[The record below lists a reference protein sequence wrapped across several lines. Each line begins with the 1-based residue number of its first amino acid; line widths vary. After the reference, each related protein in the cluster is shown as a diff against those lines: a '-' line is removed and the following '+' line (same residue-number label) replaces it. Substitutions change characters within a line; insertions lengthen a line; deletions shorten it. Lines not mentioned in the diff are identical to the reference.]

1 MKNRSNIAAS
11 ILQNP
16 ELLEQAYIASQNSQG
31 VGQKEFDVYAQSITA
46 RMAELKN
53 RLQELAAVTIDSQW
67 IKDLVSFGTSAIK
80 TITKLSKTFGGLN
93 LAIGGALGFLLQKT
107 GYGITSFDK
116 LTGTRSYGLTRIGA
130 NIKNSLTKAFGSFQI
145 PKEISDYFS
154 GVDPNAKLLGEG
166 GLLYGKFDTAPQALQ
181 DLIRDLPEV
190 EKESLTAGKA
200 MQHLG
205 TSVVTVGSAFDG
217 LKNIALNALSTLG
230 TMAIVVA
237 ATWAAGAVF
246 KAIDE
251 YMHRAEIAIEKGKEA
266 QAQIAEINE
275 GFSKQQKTVANF
287 DAERFVDLS
296 SRKNDVSFTTDEYN
310 ELAEVSN
317 QLIELFPSLA
327 GEFDSQGNAVVNLGG
342 NVEEVTTKLA
352 DLLAQERE
360 LADFKITQNLPDVVA
375 GIGYQ
380 NDALYKEIEEQNKVI
395 ESYKETQGFLREG
408 KDVETAN
415 LSLTDNGFRVFAE
428 NANEG
433 DLNFREIIEEAADRA
448 WKESGVAFRN
458 TFSTDVYNATTGK
471 LGSYEYFDL
480 GAIGEEEAE
489 KFWSAFKIA
498 FTDMS
503 KETDINLAD
512 ALKIKAADEREIRA
526 NWNSIKPSLISAMNT
541 DVSFFD
547 LQGRGDFGKQ
557 MRDTIVK
564 NLNNVDIMDMI
575 MSGDYEEF
583 EKNPRRWVRQKFID
597 PITNAFYDNEGNY
610 NAGNQGLVEQL
621 LRLDSSDLNT
631 KEYRKKVMEIVK
643 QIFPEDLAERQQFL
657 VSLGIRDADYNFEA
671 DNMINELAE
680 ATGVSAQEIREGVGQ
695 KDLHLLYNVYAE
707 GKMDFKGKDF
717 EQLLKYI
724 ETLNA
729 EQAGNPE
736 GVLSEVFNDE
746 GYKKNAETYE
756 KAASTLSSS
765 MDTIRQNGKLTAE
778 EMRDL
783 QEDFP
788 DLTDFSYDGLSTK
801 LAKNMTNWVDEI
813 RSHWKE
819 MGFEGQEQMET
830 YVRNLIHSYGEN
842 IKIADE
848 DLNDI
853 VLGNLIS
860 KDKNA
865 GIGKQQAAQEAFNE
879 TYKTLSDRLTAEGLE
894 VDNRVIW
901 ELIMEDEFTGS
912 AQEVYNKYKDR
923 IMNWKVHLD
932 FDAQRALLNA
942 NAALEEAQGHT
953 KGSDY
958 YNSLNEINRGE
969 LEKLWK
975 EYFGADTEEG
985 RRVILTNIRNLEA
998 ENAQNDNAKDRAQ
1011 TDRINAAYQDR
1022 IKKNNKEISD
1032 IQRDL
1037 SDATITNTEDMY
1049 RALIDASDRNLGY
1062 YNRLSGIYER
1072 KRDEAWS
1079 AGNLENYRYY
1089 EDLLTE
1095 NESKI
1100 TEIVQQQREWN
1111 DAIEQMPLTNLQDQ
1125 MTIIQDDA
1133 QKIQDEM
1140 SFNETRGIKN
1150 MSKEYAKILSNSK
1163 EQVKNLR
1170 EQNRELYKQ
1179 RGRVEENSDKWK
1191 EINNTI
1197 RSNNNEIAKL
1207 EREQYT
1213 TGQDFVMASINNA
1226 MANINAL
1233 DTAMSKGHLSDA
1245 ESILTLIRANRDYAD
1260 VLTSTTT
1267 GVYADAQALAQLKEE
1282 ELDLI
1287 VAQTDAKKAAE
1298 WANYEKNEQDMLSLA
1313 RAIDPT
1319 IETIDQLY
1327 DALMRNPDNPQWAR
1341 IMDMAETNQGIL
1353 QTIDQLQAAKEE
1365 ALALSSALGK
1375 YQNALS
1381 TPNWS
1386 DPMQTIRG
1394 GMEGAKKLWDQ
1405 GWVGRDDFTT
1415 FANLIAT
1422 NAEVDTEDA
1431 IINFEKNYERMSKY
1445 LTEDTSG
1452 VHKWV
1457 DDMTEKASK
1466 FVKMGKDGVE
1476 FFDVDNMKE
1485 FADLMGTSTEMAEYM
1500 LMAMKD
1506 AGYNVDIS
1514 RIGDEFSRTFDTIEG
1529 TEANAKQLIKNLV
1542 ADMKEAAGSGVDI
1555 STSADAAAESFQ
1567 RLRDAGVDEKWI
1579 REQIGILNDLGK
1591 DNGFHIDPQTLEV
1604 TTKVDRAELDEA
1616 EKDATEPKVMPIIT
1630 SGSLTHRREI
1640 STQKLEDVGWE
1651 LKPED
1656 VGGKATVYSS
1666 TYDNGK
1672 GQYVVMTPILPNGDV
1687 LEPESLQHY
1696 AEDVVMNGDV
1706 VDIGDTGYN
1715 TGQITLGF
1723 FNSAEEAQNYCDT
1736 LHLVQE
1742 AYYDND
1748 EAFNQYL
1755 NTLRGA
1761 SAEDFDKISFGDG
1774 QYAEGVEQYEIALD
1788 GLISKFGLT
1797 QEQGEMLLTV
1807 LGQMGLIDY
1816 KPNIDTTE
1824 IDNAKD
1830 EVENLPT
1837 EKEITIKYKRPEDAY
1852 STIDTAAHAERGY
1865 DYSKEEIKRRES
1877 EAKYN
1882 DNKESQQPVIDSV
1895 TDVGK
1900 GIGESV
1906 DTGTSKITN
1915 AINDAATTVATAI
1928 TGEPVEGGTT
1938 TNNGDG
1944 YRHPEEGYN
1953 KTNTTTSTSSGA
1965 SSAPAQS
1972 QSPPPF
1978 GSIPTNLFTAV
1989 ATVDYKT
1996 GNTEEVEET
2005 TEELTKPEEKEV
2017 EVNIKQ
2023 KGETGVKNVTSTNTV
2038 ETNMDMSGLDTGLQM
2053 LHSIHPV
2060 VPIDGD
2066 SKGFMG
2072 ESAIVKQ
2079 EKGVLGQAVNIPV
2092 RAQDQASGVINS
2104 IINTVNSIPL
2114 SKVVSV
2120 STKIS
2125 GMPQLE
2131 NLRNVIG
2138 GLKDKFV
2145 NIFNQ
2150 VHTTAVGGGGATG
2163 TAHVSHATG
2172 TAYSMWEG
2180 YRHSIGA
2187 YANGTSEDWA
2197 LPRDEAAL
2205 VNEVGTE
2212 SIVRDGKFFT
2222 IPGGAHIEQLK
2233 KNDIVFSAA
2242 QTAELIRY
2250 GKVYSGG
2257 GHGKVAYANGTA
2269 YNTLNARASGQI
2281 SRATTHSTR
2290 LSDISRRNVGA
2301 SSPSSSAPASNGA
2314 INQNTEATKANTKAA
2329 NKASGSLDAFKNWVE
2344 TLFDW
2349 IEVRVER
2356 LTYKI
2361 DLSQARSENTNGYS
2375 GKNKQ
2380 LDNAMKVIGAL
2391 GTKRNTKTNRWSG
2404 GSGLLQDAQNGAIRY
2419 MEQAT
2424 KVRQKAIANGLVDAK
2439 TADNIIKLIK
2449 EGAINISEYNEKTR
2463 EFIQNYKEWYDRSL
2477 ELTSQIEELKQQ
2489 LKELE
2494 QTKLDNITTQFE
2506 DLAGY
2511 SSAVQ
2516 ATSNAIVDFYTAQG
2530 RQVNAGSVKLQ
2541 YEKQIEQQNA
2551 ITAAY
2556 KKERAAYMAEMKNAE
2571 KIFGKTSNEYIEAQT
2586 KLEEINQ
2593 ALTESET
2600 AYRDLNKQLR
2610 ELDISRIEAFID
2622 RISSFSDK
2630 LESILSLRELRG
2642 GKVVEGNYNQQI
2654 STNNDLIQR
2663 YYQDI
2668 NRRRAIIKEFGW
2680 RTDSEN
2686 YQEYFDAIV
2695 KDEQAIFDLLEAN
2708 EKLKES
2714 IVTLRWKPFNELQNL
2729 IKEAV
2734 ADYDHLRSLFKD
2746 KQLFDE
2752 EDGIFMTNKGYAS
2765 LALLGAQLEA
2775 TKQQIADYRKAL
2787 DKVQEDYDNGN
2798 ITLDKYNETS
2808 REYIE
2813 IIQNSVKSVQ
2823 QYNDAI
2829 TELYKTQITNE
2840 NAALQETI
2848 SLRKKA
2854 LQSKKA

>member
-1 MKNRSNIAAS
+1 
-11 ILQNP
+11 
-16 ELLEQAYIASQNSQG
+16 
-31 VGQKEFDVYAQSITA
+31 
-46 RMAELKN
+46 
-53 RLQELAAVTIDSQW
+53 
-67 IKDLVSFGTSAIK
+67 
-80 TITKLSKTFGGLN
+80 
-93 LAIGGALGFLLQKT
+93 
-107 GYGITSFDK
+107 
-116 LTGTRSYGLTRIGA
+116 
-130 NIKNSLTKAFGSFQI
+130 
-145 PKEISDYFS
+145 
-154 GVDPNAKLLGEG
+154 
-166 GLLYGKFDTAPQALQ
+166 
-181 DLIRDLPEV
+181 
-190 EKESLTAGKA
+190 
-200 MQHLG
+200 
-205 TSVVTVGSAFDG
+205 
-217 LKNIALNALSTLG
+217 
-230 TMAIVVA
+230 
-237 ATWAAGAVF
+237 
-246 KAIDE
+246 
-251 YMHRAEIAIEKGKEA
+251 
-266 QAQIAEINE
+266 
-275 GFSKQQKTVANF
+275 
-287 DAERFVDLS
+287 
-296 SRKNDVSFTTDEYN
+296 
-310 ELAEVSN
+310 
-317 QLIELFPSLA
+317 
-327 GEFDSQGNAVVNLGG
+327 
-342 NVEEVTTKLA
+342 
-352 DLLAQERE
+352 
-360 LADFKITQNLPDVVA
+360 
-375 GIGYQ
+375 
-380 NDALYKEIEEQNKVI
+380 
-395 ESYKETQGFLREG
+395 
-408 KDVETAN
+408 
-415 LSLTDNGFRVFAE
+415 
-428 NANEG
+428 
-433 DLNFREIIEEAADRA
+433 
-448 WKESGVAFRN
+448 
-458 TFSTDVYNATTGK
+458 
-471 LGSYEYFDL
+471 
-480 GAIGEEEAE
+480 
-489 KFWSAFKIA
+489 
-498 FTDMS
+498 
-503 KETDINLAD
+503 
-512 ALKIKAADEREIRA
+512 
-526 NWNSIKPSLISAMNT
+526 
-541 DVSFFD
+541 
-547 LQGRGDFGKQ
+547 
-557 MRDTIVK
+557 
-564 NLNNVDIMDMI
+564 
-575 MSGDYEEF
+575 
-583 EKNPRRWVRQKFID
+583 
-597 PITNAFYDNEGNY
+597 
-610 NAGNQGLVEQL
+610 
-621 LRLDSSDLNT
+621 
-631 KEYRKKVMEIVK
+631 
-643 QIFPEDLAERQQFL
+643 
-657 VSLGIRDADYNFEA
+657 
-671 DNMINELAE
+671 
-680 ATGVSAQEIREGVGQ
+680 
-695 KDLHLLYNVYAE
+695 
-707 GKMDFKGKDF
+707 
-717 EQLLKYI
+717 
-724 ETLNA
+724 
-729 EQAGNPE
+729 
-736 GVLSEVFNDE
+736 
-746 GYKKNAETYE
+746 
-756 KAASTLSSS
+756 
-765 MDTIRQNGKLTAE
+765 
-778 EMRDL
+778 
-783 QEDFP
+783 
-788 DLTDFSYDGLSTK
+788 
-801 LAKNMTNWVDEI
+801 
-813 RSHWKE
+813 
-819 MGFEGQEQMET
+819 
-830 YVRNLIHSYGEN
+830 
-842 IKIADE
+842 
-848 DLNDI
+848 
-853 VLGNLIS
+853 
-860 KDKNA
+860 
-865 GIGKQQAAQEAFNE
+865 
-879 TYKTLSDRLTAEGLE
+879 
-894 VDNRVIW
+894 
-901 ELIMEDEFTGS
+901 
-912 AQEVYNKYKDR
+912 
-923 IMNWKVHLD
+923 
-932 FDAQRALLNA
+932 
-942 NAALEEAQGHT
+942 
-953 KGSDY
+953 
-958 YNSLNEINRGE
+958 
-969 LEKLWK
+969 
-975 EYFGADTEEG
+975 
-985 RRVILTNIRNLEA
+985 
-998 ENAQNDNAKDRAQ
+998 
-1011 TDRINAAYQDR
+1011 
-1022 IKKNNKEISD
+1022 
-1032 IQRDL
+1032 
-1037 SDATITNTEDMY
+1037 
-1049 RALIDASDRNLGY
+1049 
-1062 YNRLSGIYER
+1062 
-1072 KRDEAWS
+1072 
-1079 AGNLENYRYY
+1079 
-1089 EDLLTE
+1089 
-1095 NESKI
+1095 
-1100 TEIVQQQREWN
+1100 
-1111 DAIEQMPLTNLQDQ
+1111 
-1125 MTIIQDDA
+1125 
-1133 QKIQDEM
+1133 
-1140 SFNETRGIKN
+1140 

-1233 DTAMSKGHLSDA
+1233 DTAMSKGHMDDA

-1267 GVYADAQALAQLKEE
+1267 GVYADAQALAQLKQE

-1341 IMDMAETNQGIL
+1341 IMDMSKTNQDIL

-1394 GMEGAKKLWDQ
+1394 GMEGAKKLFDQ
-1405 GWVGRDDFTT
+1405 GWIGRDDFTT

-1431 IINFEKNYERMSKY
+1431 IINFKKNYERVGRY
-1445 LTEDTSG
+1445 LTENRTG
-1452 VHKWV
+1452 VDNWV
-1457 DDMTEKASK
+1457 DDIYEKASK
-1466 FVKMGKDGVE
+1466 FVKLGENGEKI
-1476 FFDVDNMKE
+1476 FDIDNMKE
-1485 FADLMGTSTEMAEYM
+1485 FADLMGTSTEFAEYM

-1506 AGYNVDIS
+1506 AGYEMDLS
-1514 RIGDEFSRTFDTIEG
+1514 RIGDEFSRTFDKIEG

-1542 ADMKEAAGSGVDI
+1542 ADMGEAAGSGVDI

-1567 RLRDAGVDEKWI
+1567 RLRDAGVDEEWI
-1579 REQIGILNDLGK
+1579 QEQINILNDLGK
-1591 DNGFHIDPQTLEV
+1591 DNGFYIDPQTLEV

-1640 STQKLEDVGWE
+1640 STQKLEDMEWE

-1687 LEPESLQHY
+1687 LKPGDLQY
-1696 AEDVVMNGDV
+1696 FAEDVVLNGKIA
-1706 VDIGDTGYN
+1706 DIENTDYN
-1715 TGQITLGF
+1715 TSHITLGF

-1816 KPNIDTTE
+1816 KPNIDTAE

-1830 EVENLPT
+1830 EIENFPT
-1837 EKEITIKYKRPEDAY
+1837 EKEVTIKYKRPEDAY

-1865 DYSKEEIKRRES
+1865 DYSKEEIKRQES

-1882 DNKESQQPVIDSV
+1882 ENKESQQPVIDSV
-1895 TDVGK
+1895 TELGKSVGQ
-1900 GIGESV
+1900 GSTDIV
-1906 DTGTSKITN
+1906 DAVKTGADSIVS
-1915 AINDAATTVATAI
+1915 AIN
-1928 TGEPVEGGTT
+1928 GETPEGGTT
-1938 TNNGDG
+1938 KNDGIGLSNNSSGG
-1944 YRHPEEGYN
+1944 LSGS
-1953 KTNTTTSTSSGA
+1953 KTTTS
-1965 SSAPAQS
+1965 SSAINNSNGSSAVPS
-1972 QSPPPF
+1972 QPSTTSPF
-1978 GSIPTNLFTAV
+1978 TAVGANIYTAV
-1989 ATVDYKT
+1989 ATVDYEV
-1996 GNTEEVEET
+1996 GNTKEVEQK

-2017 EVNIKQ
+2017 DVKLNSTGDTTSTVNAQFDTSAVTSGLNALQGMSSIVKVGADASDALDTFNLVEQ
-2023 KGETGVKNVTSTNTV
+2023 TNNALPDKHNIIVTASDNASPNIDNITGKLSQLTDRNVTVNASVNGINLISDLLGYIAKLPKNPINVVTNHIKNIV
-2038 ETNMDMSGLDTGLQM
+2038 ESVTKTN
-2053 LHSIHPV
+2053 
-2060 VPIDGD
+2060 
-2066 SKGFMG
+2066 
-2072 ESAIVKQ
+2072 
-2079 EKGVLGQAVNIPV
+2079 
-2092 RAQDQASGVINS
+2092 
-2104 IINTVNSIPL
+2104 
-2114 SKVVSV
+2114 
-2120 STKIS
+2120 
-2125 GMPQLE
+2125 
-2131 NLRNVIG
+2131 
-2138 GLKDKFV
+2138 
-2145 NIFNQ
+2145 
-2150 VHTTAVGGGGATG
+2150 HTTG

-2187 YANGTSEDWA
+2187 YANGTSEDWS
-2197 LPRDEAAL
+2197 LSRDEDAL

-2212 SIVRDGKFFT
+2212 SIVRDGKWFT
-2222 IPGGAHIEQLK
+2222 LPGGAHIEQLK

-2242 QTAELIRY
+2242 QTKELIKY

-2269 YNTLNARASGQI
+2269 YNTLNAHASGQN
-2281 SRATTHSTR
+2281 SRGYGKTTS
-2290 LSDISRRNVGA
+2290 LSDFGRQIVSGSN
-2301 SSPSSSAPASNGA
+2301 SSSAPASNGA

-2380 LDNAMKVIGAL
+2380 LDNAMRVIGAL
-2391 GTKRNTKTNRWSG
+2391 GTKKNTKTNRWTG

-2449 EGAINISEYNEKTR
+2449 EGTINISEYNEKTR
-2463 EFIQNYKEWYDRSL
+2463 EFISQYKEWYDKSL

-2530 RQVNAGSVKLQ
+2530 RQVNAGSVKIQ

-2668 NRRRAIIKEFGW
+2668 NRRRSIIKEFGW

-2829 TELYKTQITNE
+2829 TDLYKTQITNE